1 MKRCLP
7 ILILCL
13 LMAAP
18 GAEAAGKHT
27 VKQGETLEAIAS
39 RYGVTADTV
48 AKANKLARPDM
59 LSVGQVLFIPNPPKD
74 PNAPKRYVV
83 EEGDTLGNIAHDNN
97 TSLQRLLDFNKLSD
111 PDNLSAGQVLLIP
124 QGAQPPPLAPTAALA
139 LPASLKKELDVIPV
153 KPGRW
158 RYIVVHHSAT
168 REGTARSM
176 DLYHRR
182 KGMENGLAYHFVIGN
197 GRGTG
202 DGVIEIG
209 SRWRRQIKGGH
220 LASERLNEISIG
232 ICLVGNFNNQRPTA
246 AQMRSLRAL
255 IQYVMLRS
263 RTGVGSVKLHKQIN
277 TKPTECPG
285 RQFPTPQ
292 LLQGL

>member
-1 MKRCLP
+1 M
-7 ILILCL
+7 LCL
-13 LMAAP
+13 LLGAHVADAAS
-18 GAEAAGKHT
+18 KHT
-27 VKQGETLEAIAS
+27 VKEGETLDAIAS
-39 RYGVTADTV
+39 RYGVTADIV
-48 AKANKLARPDM
+48 AKANKLAHPDR
-59 LSVGQVLFIPNPPKD
+59 LSVGQELFIPHLPND
-74 PNAPKRYVV
+74 PNTPKRYTV
-83 EEGDTLGNIAHDNN
+83 EEGDTLGDIAKDNN
-97 TSLQRLLDFNKLSD
+97 TSLQRIMELNKLND
-111 PDNLSAGQVLLIP
+111 PDNLTLGQVLLIP
-124 QGAQPPPLAPTAALA
+124 QGAQPTPPAPTAALA
-139 LPASLKKELDVIPV
+139 LPASLKKQLDVIPV

-168 REGTARSM
+168 KEGTARGM

-182 KGMENGLAYHFVIGN
+182 KGMENGLAYHFVVGN

-209 SRWRRQIKGGH
+209 NRWRRQIKGGH
-220 LASERLNEISIG
+220 LASDRLNEISIG
-232 ICLVGNFNNQRPTA
+232 ICLVGNFNNQRPTP

-255 IQYVMLRS
+255 VQYVMLRS

>member
-1 MKRCLP
+1 MKRRLP
-7 ILILCL
+7 IVITAL
-13 LMAAP
+13 LLAVRLAGAAT
-18 GAEAAGKHT
+18 HT
-27 VKQGETLEAIAS
+27 VQSGESLDAIAR
-39 RYGVTADTV
+39 RYQVTVDALV
-48 AKANKLARPDM
+48 KANNLARPDL
-59 LSVGQVLFIPNPPKD
+59 LSVGQNLILPPS
-74 PNAPKRYVV
+74 PNAPKSYIV
-83 EEGDTLGNIAHDNN
+83 EEGDTLGNIAQDNN
-97 TSLQRLLDFNKLSD
+97 TSLQRIMELNKLDDADS
-111 PDNLSAGQVLLIP
+111 LTAGQTLLIP
-124 QGAQPPPLAPTAALA
+124 QGDAPPPRPPSAALA
-139 LPASLKKELDVIPV
+139 LPSSLKKTLDVIPV

-168 REGTARSM
+168 KEGTARSM

-182 KGMENGLAYHFVIGN
+182 RGMENGLAYHFVIGN

-209 SRWRRQIKGGH
+209 NRWRRQIKGGH
-220 LASERLNEISIG
+220 LASERLNDISIG
-232 ICLVGNFNNQRPTA
+232 ICLVGNFNNQRPTQ

-255 IQYVMLRS
+255 VQYLMLRS